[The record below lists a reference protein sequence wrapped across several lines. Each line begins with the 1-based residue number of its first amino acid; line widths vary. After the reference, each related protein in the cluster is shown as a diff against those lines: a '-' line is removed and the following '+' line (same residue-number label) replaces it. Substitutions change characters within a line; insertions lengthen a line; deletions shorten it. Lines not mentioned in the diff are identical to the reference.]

1 MQAEQMCVTGKFD
14 STLIAAWI
22 SIGESATIV
31 CKSII
36 QYYII
41 HDQLISSFILS
52 NLNQLE
58 Y

>member
-14 STLIAAWI
+14 CTPTVAWI